1 MDQKKAQLLMAAV
14 IVSRSVSYLFTKFAM
29 QSMEIF
35 NILGV
40 RFLLAFLILAVIFRR
55 KLRALSVRALLRGA
69 ILGGLLFAIMA
80 LELTALKTTDTSTTS
95 FLENT
100 AIIFVPL
107 FTALL
112 ERRFPDRDASFHAVL
127 AVAGIGLMTLV
138 GAGFVFTPG
147 EIMVMCGALL
157 YASEIILIGKY
168 SREDDPLTLGIIQI
182 GVLGALAMVF
192 SFLFEVPRLPQTGM
206 EWSLILLLALLC
218 TSFGFALQPVA
229 QRHISPERAGM
240 FCALSPV
247 SAMIAGTLILHE
259 AFTPFKAA
267 GAALI
272 LASILL
278 PPLPE
283 RRHRAAVARQ

>member
-1 MDQKKAQLLMAAV
+1 M
-14 IVSRSVSYLFTKFAM
+14 
-29 QSMEIF
+29 
-35 NILGV
+35 
-40 RFLLAFLILAVIFRR
+40 
-55 KLRALSVRALLRGA
+55 
-69 ILGGLLFAIMA
+69 
-80 LELTALKTTDTSTTS
+80 
-95 FLENT
+95 
-100 AIIFVPL
+100 
-107 FTALL
+107 
-112 ERRFPDRDASFHAVL
+112 
-127 AVAGIGLMTLV
+127 
-138 GAGFVFTPG
+138 
-147 EIMVMCGALL
+147 
-157 YASEIILIGKY
+157 
-168 SREDDPLTLGIIQI
+168 
-182 GVLGALAMVF
+182 
-192 SFLFEVPRLPQTGM
+192 
-206 EWSLILLLALLC
+206 ILLLALLC